1 MTIFKHIYKIK
12 YLQYVRNCRKYWVQQ
27 YRYIRTHTNYKTYL
41 CYKIRENSWIYKNNP
56 SLNLFEPHLA
66 LPLDVR
72 QSDSIRI
79 FKGKLTVNSNLVCD
93 KSRPDFYVL
102 GERYTNIVHTKLR
115 HNCAPNSDLFRCK
128 IIDSPFC
135 SCGRLEDTY
144 HYFFIC
150 TKYTTARNDLF
161 HEIFRIENL

>member
-1 MTIFKHIYKIK
+1 MYMYIYLLHICVTIFKHIYKIK

-56 SLNLFEPHLA
+56 SLNLFEPPLA

-102 GERYTNIVHTKLR
+102 GERYTNIVHTKPR

-128 IIDSPFC
+128 IIDCPADWKILTITFLLVLNILQ
-135 SCGRLEDTY
+135 REM
-144 HYFFIC
+144 
-150 TKYTTARNDLF
+150 
-161 HEIFRIENL
+161 IF